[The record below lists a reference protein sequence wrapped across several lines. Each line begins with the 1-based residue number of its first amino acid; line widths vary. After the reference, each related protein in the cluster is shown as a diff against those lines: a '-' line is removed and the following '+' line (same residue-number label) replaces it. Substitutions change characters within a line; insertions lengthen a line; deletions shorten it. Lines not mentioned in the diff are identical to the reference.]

1 VRKPGDLTID
11 SDKTKQQ
18 LLRGPIFPI
27 VGFSFLTIAAA
38 LPHNKIKH
46 LFLSFF

>member
-1 VRKPGDLTID
+1 LTID
-11 SDKTKQQ
+11 SDKTKKQ